1 MSKKRFKIVI
11 LSPAHPFRG
20 GIAASS
26 ERLAQEFQEMGHEV
40 EIHTFTKQY
49 PEFLFPGKTQFST
62 SKAPENLPIKRTI
75 HAFNPFNWYKAGRQ
89 LARAKADLIITR
101 YWLPFMAPAL
111 GTVNLFGKKK
121 SKTIGLVDNIIPHE
135 KHFYDAFLSNYFVRQ
150 MDGFVVMS
158 QSVKEELRRFTKTK
172 PIEYRPHPIY
182 DIYGEKP
189 EKQAALKHL
198 KLDPEYR
205 YLLFFGFIRD
215 YKGLDLLL
223 RAMDDAKIKNQKLKL
238 IVAGEFYGN
247 QEKYESLIDELN
259 LNDSVILKSDFI
271 PDEKVKYYFAAVDL
285 LVQPYKSATQ
295 SGIAQIAYHF
305 ELPMVVTNVGGLPE
319 IVIDGQ
325 SGYVVEPEPKAI
337 ADAIH
342 RFFADDKSDEFTRG
356 TIELKKQFSWRNL
369 AESFLE
375 MG

>member
-1 MSKKRFKIVI
+1 
-11 LSPAHPFRG
+11 
-20 GIAASS
+20 
-26 ERLAQEFQEMGHEV
+26 
-40 EIHTFTKQY
+40 
-49 PEFLFPGKTQFST
+49 
-62 SKAPENLPIKRTI
+62 
-75 HAFNPFNWYKAGRQ
+75 
-89 LARAKADLIITR
+89 
-101 YWLPFMAPAL
+101 
-111 GTVNLFGKKK
+111 
-121 SKTIGLVDNIIPHE
+121 
-135 KHFYDAFLSNYFVRQ
+135 

-189 EKQAALKHL
+189 GKPAALKHL
-198 KLDPEYR
+198 NLDPEYK

-223 RAMDDAKIKNQKLKL
+223 QAMDDIRIKNQMLKL

-247 QEKYESLIDELN
+247 QEKYEALIEELH
-259 LNDSVILKSDFI
+259 LQDRVILKSDFI
-271 PDEKVKYYFAAVDL
+271 PDEAVKYYFAAADL

-325 SGYVVEPEPKAI
+325 SGYVVDPDPSSIASAI
-337 ADAIH
+337 DRFFTDEKADA
-342 RFFADDKSDEFTRG
+342 FEKG

-369 AESFLE
+369 AESFLL
-375 MG
+375 MI